1 MHSYQALSP
10 KELRFVAEAKLQ
22 SELSFFKRAGYLE
35 VEETLQH
42 WKWYLYCLT
51 FNSHSFAENSLKGW
65 SVVPRTPLKGA
76 FVVRMPL
83 DSVDLAIFAQLLDV
97 QILLFQLFQPAL
109 RFGAGEALHLLTL
122 MEACGHYFYPPS
134 NGYKKNRT
142 CVAVSL
148 RSTASGALWHIWQ
161 GRALAFSAMMWRTTV
176 I

>member
-22 SELSFFKRAGYLE
+22 CELSFFKHAGYLE

-51 FNSHSFAENSLKGW
+51 FDSHSFTENSLKGW

-76 FVVRMPL
+76 FVVRLPL

-97 QILLFQLFQPAL
+97 QILLFQLFQPAP
-109 RFGAGEALHLLTL
+109 RFGAGEALHLLT
-122 MEACGHYFYPPS
+122 H
-134 NGYKKNRT
+134 
-142 CVAVSL
+142 
-148 RSTASGALWHIWQ
+148 
-161 GRALAFSAMMWRTTV
+161 
-176 I
+176 